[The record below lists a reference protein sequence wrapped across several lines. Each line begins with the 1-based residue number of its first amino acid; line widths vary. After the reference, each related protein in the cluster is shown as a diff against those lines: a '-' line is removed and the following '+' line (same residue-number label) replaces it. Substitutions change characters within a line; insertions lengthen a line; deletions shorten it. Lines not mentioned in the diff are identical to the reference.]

1 MWGCGYKIM
10 IDENTNI
17 LVVDDFPV
25 IRRILKK
32 ILKGLGL
39 TNIHEAEGGRDA
51 LRKLREVPVDLILL
65 DWNMPDISGL
75 EVLKY
80 VRADEKLKRLPVI
93 MVTAELF
100 KEDVI
105 SAVQAGV
112 NDYIAKPFTADT
124 LEKKITSV
132 LNSLP
137 KMRFGEFLLEKGVV
151 DSGQI
156 QAAVDYQKKNQELF
170 GELAVKLNM
179 MDAGDLEN
187 ALKAQTEMDNQEQI
201 GEVAISLGFLN
212 ESGVKK
218 ILTYQ
223 KSTRPKLGEAL
234 IKLGHIG
241 EEIRDKYLKEF
252 QVAIN

>member
-1 MWGCGYKIM
+1 M
-10 IDENTNI
+10 IDQNLNI

-39 TNIHEAEGGRDA
+39 TNIHEADGGRDA
-51 LRKLREVPVDLILL
+51 LKKLREVPVDLILL
-65 DWNMPDISGL
+65 DWNMPDLSGL
-75 EVLKY
+75 EVLKF
-80 VRADEKLKRLPVI
+80 VRADEKLNKLPVI

-112 NDYIAKPFTADT
+112 NDYIAKPFTANT
-124 LEKKITSV
+124 LEEKITSV

-137 KMRFGEFLLEKGVV
+137 KMLFGELLLRKGVV
-151 DSGQI
+151 NSGQI
-156 QAAVDYQKKNQELF
+156 KAALDYQKKNQELF

-179 MDAGDLEN
+179 MEAGDLED
-187 ALKAQTEMDNQEQI
+187 ALKVQTGMDSKEKI
-201 GEVAISLGFLN
+201 GEVAISLGFLDK
-212 ESGVKK
+212 SGVKK
-218 ILTYQ
+218 ILNYQ
-223 KSTRPKLGEAL
+223 KSTRPKLGEVL
-234 IKLGHIG
+234 ITLGSIS

-252 QVAIN
+252 HAAIT